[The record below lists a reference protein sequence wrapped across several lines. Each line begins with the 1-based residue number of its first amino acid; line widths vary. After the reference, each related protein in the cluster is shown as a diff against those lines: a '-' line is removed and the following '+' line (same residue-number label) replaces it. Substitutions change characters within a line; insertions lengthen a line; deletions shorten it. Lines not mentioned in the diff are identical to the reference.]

1 MSFHNAVFVIL
12 CWFFTQTCGMQHFE
26 NMAYCG
32 YLENIAPFDAFKQL
46 GL

>member
-1 MSFHNAVFVIL
+1 MLFLLSRIVFL
-12 CWFFTQTCGMQHFE
+12 GTHDMQNFE

-32 YLENIAPFDAFKQL
+32 YRENIAPFEEFKQL